1 MLKYKIDTEAHDAL
15 SDAHK
20 ELYTQV
26 GDEFVLAVDGVADAA
41 EVERLKQHA
50 EKLIGEKRQRDE
62 AAKQAQAERERIE
75 QEALK
80 KNGDFEALEKSYQ
93 ERDAVRQAELERLYQ
108 ERDTSSINSE
118 SQRIASQLSDTSRS
132 QKLLQRFI
140 KDRLKVVD
148 GEVKVV
154 DKDGKPSASKVDDLV
169 NEFKNCGDY
178 DDLLTGTR
186 GSGTGGNGQ
195 PGKIPLDPNTMSA
208 HERKKLKDSDPA
220 AFARLFPS

>member
-1 MLKYKIDTEAHDAL
+1 MLKFKIDTEAHDAL

-26 GDEFVLAVDGVADAA
+26 GDEYVLAVDGAADAA

-93 ERDAVRQAELERLYQ
+93 ERDAVRQAELDRLYQ
-108 ERDTSSINSE
+108 ERDTSSISRE
-118 SQRIASQLSDTSRS
+118 SQRIASQLSDTPRA
-132 QKLLQRFI
+132 QNLLQRFI

-186 GSGTGGNGQ
+186 GSGTGGGGQ
-195 PGKIPLDPNTMSA
+195 GSKGAKPASEYTEA
-208 HERKKLKDSDPA
+208 ERIELATKNPE
-220 AFARLFPS
+220 LFKQLF